1 MHAPGIESPMIR
13 VESGVWFD
21 GTGLDGWTEGRDS
34 IWCKNNRAEE
44 AEFVRLDGDGSGAA
58 VEFDGGMLKA
68 DEGAWSVLTDLGIV
82 EGSEVRFKV
91 TINGQSAEIVAT
103 VAEA

>member
-1 MHAPGIESPMIR
+1 
-13 VESGVWFD
+13 
-21 GTGLDGWTEGRDS
+21 
-34 IWCKNNRAEE
+34 
-44 AEFVRLDGDGSGAA
+44 
-58 VEFDGGMLKA
+58 MLKA

-91 TINGQSAEIVAT
+91 TINGQSAEIVGT

>member
-1 MHAPGIESPMIR
+1 MAAGHQPS
-13 VESGVWFD
+13 
-21 GTGLDGWTEGRDS
+21 TEQTTERKRNGKQS
-34 IWCKNNRAEE
+34 EE
-44 AEFVRLDGDGSGAA
+44 IQNEA
-58 VEFDGGMLKA
+58 
-68 DEGAWSVLTDLGIV
+68 DLGIV

>member
-1 MHAPGIESPMIR
+1 MAAGHQPS
-13 VESGVWFD
+13 
-21 GTGLDGWTEGRDS
+21 TEQTTARKRNGKQS
-34 IWCKNNRAEE
+34 EE
-44 AEFVRLDGDGSGAA
+44 IQNE
-58 VEFDGGMLKA
+58 A
-68 DEGAWSVLTDLGIV
+68 DTGIV

>member
-1 MHAPGIESPMIR
+1 MAAGHQPSTEQT
-13 VESGVWFD
+13 
-21 GTGLDGWTEGRDS
+21 TGRKRNGKQS
-34 IWCKNNRAEE
+34 EE
-44 AEFVRLDGDGSGAA
+44 IQNE
-58 VEFDGGMLKA
+58 A
-68 DEGAWSVLTDLGIV
+68 DTGIV